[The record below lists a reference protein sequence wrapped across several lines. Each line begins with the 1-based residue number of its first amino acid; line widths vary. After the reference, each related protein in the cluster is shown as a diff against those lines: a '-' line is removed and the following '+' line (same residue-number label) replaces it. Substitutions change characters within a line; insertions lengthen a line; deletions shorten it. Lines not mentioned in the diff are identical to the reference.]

1 MTSSLKSQ
9 SLTFLRNVQT
19 PEVGVCLTSG
29 PSRKQA
35 GLKGGSHRSCDK
47 LTRNYPRVNLR
58 VALAAISFDS
68 AFHASLGYK
77 LWKRKKLPS
86 KTPSLPPCLR
96 APPDSPLSPG
106 PPACHLF
113 SWHQLRGREQ
123 AGTTELLP
131 RPHGSLP
138 TPRARLS
145 GWTLGFQESCTDG
158 RRLTQGSPSQQDRIT
173 VTLLSSTQRKF

>member
-77 LWKRKKLPS
+77 LRKRKKLPS
-86 KTPSLPPCLR
+86 KMPSLPPCLR

-113 SWHQLRGREQ
+113 SRHQLTLYPSGGRGGGSRLGPRSCCPAPTGVSRLLGPGSQ
-123 AGTTELLP
+123 AGHWAF
-131 RPHGSLP
+131 RKVVP
-138 TPRARLS
+138 TAA
-145 GWTLGFQESCTDG
+145 D
-158 RRLTQGSPSQQDRIT
+158 
-173 VTLLSSTQRKF
+173 